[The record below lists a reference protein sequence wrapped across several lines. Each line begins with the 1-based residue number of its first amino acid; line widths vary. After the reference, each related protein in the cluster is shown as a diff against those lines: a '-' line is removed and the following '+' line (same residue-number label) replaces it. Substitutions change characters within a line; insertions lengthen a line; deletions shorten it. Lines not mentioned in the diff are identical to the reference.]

1 MAMKHWLAAIALAFA
16 TMGPAWAT
24 PAAAQD
30 DSVSEIT
37 ATVDRFFVGLNTNN
51 ADAMAAEMTED
62 GYTRIVL
69 YRGGQTRVLHRSFK
83 DDIEGFRSNTAKLN
97 EVYWDPTIVVHRDI
111 AIFWAP
117 YSIDADGQRIHCGID
132 SFDLVRIDGKWKI
145 ASLMYTVEPNGCPE
159 GR

>member
-1 MAMKHWLAAIALAFA
+1 MRTWIAALLVAMATIA
-16 TMGPAWAT
+16 G

-30 DSVSEIT
+30 DAVSEIT

-62 GYTRIVL
+62 GFVRIVRYTDDGPQVYHRTFKESNDSL
-69 YRGGQTRVLHRSFK
+69 RG
-83 DDIEGFRSNTAKLN
+83 ETAKLN

-117 YSIDADGQRIHCGID
+117 YSIDVDGTRLHCGID
-132 SFDLVRIDGKWKI
+132 SFDLVRIDGQWKI
-145 ASLMYTVEPNGCPE
+145 ASLMYTAEPKGCPE